1 LQWADEG
8 LVLGLRRTGETSVIL
23 ELMTREHGRHQGM
36 VRGGRSRRMQ
46 PVLQPGNTVHAVWRA
61 RLDEQ
66 LGTYTIEAGEM
77 RAARYLG
84 SPLALYGMATLTSHL
99 RLLADRDP
107 HPALYDTASILADHL
122 DDPLVAPALFVRF
135 EVALLSELG
144 FGLDLESC
152 AATGA
157 STDLIY
163 VSPKSGRAVSREA
176 GEPYR
181 PKLLSLPPFLCAGG
195 GEHQPEADEIAA
207 GFRLTGHFLDL
218 HVYEPRG
225 QLGPDERGRFIAG
238 AVNATAPRF

>member
-1 LQWADEG
+1 LQWADDG

-23 ELMTREHGRHQGM
+23 ELMTREHGRHQGV

-46 PVLQPGNTVHAVWRA
+46 PVLQPGNAVHAVWQA

-66 LGTYTIEAGEM
+66 LGSYTIEPGDM
-77 RAARYLG
+77 RAARYLS
-84 SPLALYGMATLTSHL
+84 SPLALYGMAALASHL
-99 RLLADRDP
+99 RLLPDRDP

-135 EVALLSELG
+135 VVALLSELG
-144 FGLDLESC
+144 FGLDLDSC

-157 STDLIY
+157 TGDLIY
-163 VSPKSGRAVSREA
+163 VSPKSGRAVSCEA

-181 PKLLSLPPFLCAGG
+181 GKLLMLPPFLRAGG
-195 GEHQPEADEIAA
+195 GEHQPELDEIVA

-218 HVYEPRG
+218 HVYEPRT
-225 QLGPDERGRFIAG
+225 QLTPDERGRFIAAALG
-238 AVNATAPRF
+238 ATGPRF